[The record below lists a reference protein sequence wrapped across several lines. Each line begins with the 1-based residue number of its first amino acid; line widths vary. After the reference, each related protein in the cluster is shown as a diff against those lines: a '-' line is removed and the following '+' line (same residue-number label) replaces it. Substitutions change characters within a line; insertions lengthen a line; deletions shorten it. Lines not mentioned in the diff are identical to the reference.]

1 MSNNLAKYDF
11 ILAQGNFAKDTNHKL
26 IVQTAAGQYIGELC
40 DPTNTNYSYL
50 SAIYQDIEDTRL
62 SEYDEK
68 NPTAIFLV
76 DVELRRTTIGGPFTM
91 PYVCLFIDQILG
103 VSMGNLQQPIEEYYF
118 DLLQSLSSF

>member
-11 ILAQGNFAKDTNHKL
+11 ILAQGTFAKDTNHKL

-103 VSMGNLQQPIEEYYF
+103 VSMGNLQQPIEE
-118 DLLQSLSSF
+118 